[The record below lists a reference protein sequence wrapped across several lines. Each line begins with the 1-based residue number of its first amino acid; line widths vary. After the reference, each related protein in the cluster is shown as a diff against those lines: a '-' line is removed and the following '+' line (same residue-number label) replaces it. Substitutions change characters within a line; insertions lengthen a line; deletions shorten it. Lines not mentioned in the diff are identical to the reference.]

1 MNVLHTKYE
10 IPKYLDTLAIN
21 INEEEKQDNVV
32 HMNYLDTLSSSG
44 RSSTWGEYKNQLN
57 KSSQHVEPTQEEVE
71 MTNEQ
76 VDNDRLQ
83 IMKNLLTWDDYKS
96 LVSELQA
103 KKNEVNG
110 KILAYI

>member
-1 MNVLHTKYE
+1 M
-10 IPKYLDTLAIN
+10 D
-21 INEEEKQDNVV
+21 
-32 HMNYLDTLSSSG
+32 YLDTLSSSG
-44 RSSTWGEYKNQLN
+44 KSSTWGEYKNQLN
-57 KSSQHVEPTQEEVE
+57 KSSQHVVPTQEEVE
-71 MTNEQ
+71 MTSEQ

-110 KILAYI
+110 KKLIYNMSYHQIVTSLFCCCFSS